1 MKFNWPLGFSELFPK
16 NVLARFT
23 SPFVAFPVP
32 HPFVLFLSGFFRVRL
47 PRSPSTP
54 LFFFFL
60 FFSFDLCAL
69 STNIPCQSI
78 PSEISN
84 GIVPSDDITRRF
96 CIFHR
101 TLTIRTA
108 MKLSSTDRYTRVD
121 TEKKLVGTWPRSGRL
136 TFRIFAKY
144 SPATRSRY
152 GLAYIV
158 SGTHLVRPRSRYAP
172 ELLLSNA
179 HVNGTVVSR

>member
-1 MKFNWPLGFSELFPK
+1 MEFNWPLGFSKLFSK

-23 SPFVAFPVP
+23 SLLVAYFLLPV
-32 HPFVLFLSGFFRVRL
+32 VLSVSLALFI
-47 PRSPSTP
+47 
-54 LFFFFL
+54 FFFYFPHSISA
-60 FFSFDLCAL
+60 F

-84 GIVPSDDITRRF
+84 GIVPLDDITRRF

-121 TEKKLVGTWPRSGRL
+121 TEKKLVGTWPSGRL
-136 TFRIFAKY
+136 TFRIFAE
-144 SPATRSRY
+144 R
-152 GLAYIV
+152 
-158 SGTHLVRPRSRYAP
+158 
-172 ELLLSNA
+172 
-179 HVNGTVVSR
+179 